1 MKNLLLA
8 LFLTTFPLCFGQ
20 IKLYSDQ
27 AALFNSDWESV
38 ETYDVETKITIT
50 GKTITLITEELNF
63 FEEYTIISLTPPKVE
78 GNPSII
84 EAIDDKE
91 NEAILLLDNK
101 AILII
106 YNFKKENQFG
116 FIYDLRK

>member
-1 MKNLLLA
+1 RSSHVDLA
-8 LFLTTFPLCFGQ
+8 ARPSFSMVRCPPTSSLFPYTT
-20 IKLYSDQ
+20 
-27 AALFNSDWESV
+27 LFRS
-38 ETYDVETKITIT
+38 
-50 GKTITLITEELNF
+50 ITEELNF